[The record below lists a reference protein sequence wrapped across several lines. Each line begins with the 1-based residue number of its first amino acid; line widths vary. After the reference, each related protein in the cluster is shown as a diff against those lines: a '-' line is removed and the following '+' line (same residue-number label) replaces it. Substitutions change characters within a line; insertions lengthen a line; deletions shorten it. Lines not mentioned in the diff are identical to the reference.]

1 MSLGTLVAVGGMAW
15 HPSTLLISHK
25 ATREVRLVVVPR
37 KQRSKDKV
45 FTDTKSLAAIL
56 NGLRTSGKNVVLTN
70 GVFDLLHVGHLRC
83 LEDARS
89 RGDILVVAVNSDKSA
104 EALKGKGQPVIPCA
118 ERMEMLSGLWFVDYV
133 TTFDEEDAEELLRQL
148 HPSMYAK
155 GTDYTLKTLP
165 EKAVLKELEVKA
177 VFVGGKKDHSTS
189 KLLAAVGK
197 LKKK

>member
-1 MSLGTLVAVGGMAW
+1 M
-15 HPSTLLISHK
+15 
-25 ATREVRLVVVPR
+25 
-37 KQRSKDKV
+37 
-45 FTDTKSLAAIL
+45 
-56 NGLRTSGKNVVLTN
+56 
-70 GVFDLLHVGHLRC
+70 
-83 LEDARS
+83 
-89 RGDILVVAVNSDKSA
+89 VVAVNSDKSA

-189 KLLAAVGK
+189 KLLATVGK